1 RFATHQSYNYSANFW
16 RRTLAPNNIIHGT
29 PDAILGA
36 GLKPTAG
43 VTDVSFRTFL
53 SIVKSAQ
60 RRRRCCYSQ
69 HGAIIGVFDNVDGLR
84 DSRVFR
90 VDGRLPTMTCTAVA
104 VQQTVDRT
112 PRGAFNRPFRRR
124 RPARDS
130 ADSGPGGRVEGD
142 RRAAGGAGAG
152 ARGCAGHRG
161 AAA

>member
-1 RFATHQSYNYSANFW
+1 MFGLGIADGF
-16 RRTLAPNNIIHGT
+16 RRVDLVESCVRVDVRLGAEHKEEHHLAPNNVIHGT

-69 HGAIIGVFDNVDGLR
+69 HSAIIGVFDNVDGLR

-90 VDGRLPTMTCTAVA
+90 VDGRLPTMTCAAVA
-104 VQQTVDRT
+104 VQQSVDRT
-112 PRGAFNRPFRRR
+112 PRGAFNRPF
-124 RPARDS
+124 
-130 ADSGPGGRVEGD
+130 
-142 RRAAGGAGAG
+142 
-152 ARGCAGHRG
+152 
-161 AAA
+161 